1 MFWWCSQDRSGPGV
15 YIICCTKIWCLYG
28 SQDRSG
34 QVVTLSVVR
43 RYDVSVFRGEIWA
56 RCLIVCCT
64 TVYCL
69 YDSQD
74 RSGPG
79 VYIIRWT
86 KVWVSLFSQDRSGPG
101 VVPRARS
108 SGGGGYGSHAS
119 VGLHHQPRVHL
130 LMQWHYRHQA
140 IGISGGEVRAIGV
153 LLFETDIFSEKITF
167 VQCDTAVL
175 YFASLSFAC
184 CSVDGYQV
192 FPFIDWQKR

>member
-1 MFWWCSQDRSGPGV
+1 MMSLWF
-15 YIICCTKIWCLYG
+15 T
-28 SQDRSG
+28 G
-34 QVVTLSVVR
+34 QV
-43 RYDVSVFRGEIWA
+43 WA
-56 RCLIVCCT
+56 GGDIVCCT
-64 TVYCL
+64 TVWCL
-69 YDSQD
+69 CLQRRDLGQVFNCLLYNGILSLWFTGQ
-74 RSGPG
+74 
-79 VYIIRWT
+79 IWT
-86 KVWVSLFSQDRSGPG
+86 RCLHYPLNKGMMSLFSQDRSGPG